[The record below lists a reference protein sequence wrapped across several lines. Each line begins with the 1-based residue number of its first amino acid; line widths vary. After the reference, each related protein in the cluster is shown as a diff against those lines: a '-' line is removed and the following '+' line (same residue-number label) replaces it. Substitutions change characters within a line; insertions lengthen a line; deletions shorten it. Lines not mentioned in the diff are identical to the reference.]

1 MFKKLFFKIKY
12 AIDDSIIKSVF
23 PFNYVKKL
31 ADYIRLNLWNMPAK
45 LRGEWIRRISD
56 VLQCEDR
63 KFIVP
68 HPIAGKIECGLLI
81 MHNGIRIKP
90 LSYYGFPML
99 RMFKLS
105 NGVHEPQEERVF
117 QEVLK
122 VMPPGATMLE
132 LGSYW
137 AFYSMWFQKTVSDA
151 RSFMVE
157 PEEAGLKSGKEN
169 FEINGLKGDFT
180 RAFIGNEYKE
190 NSPPILT
197 VDWILSEKNIPFL
210 DLLHSDIQGFELQM
224 LQGASN
230 SFLQGKVGYVFI
242 STHSNQVHHAC
253 ENKLKD
259 YGHVILH
266 SINLDDSY
274 SEDGLIVAARP
285 DSPRIPVFQLSR
297 KSQNS
302 K

>member
-1 MFKKLFFKIKY
+1 MNIFQSIAHSKYLDLPALQPIKWILDWPRLQLF
-12 AIDDSIIKSVF
+12 
-23 PFNYVKKL
+23 
-31 ADYIRLNLWNMPAK
+31 NMPSK
-45 LRGEWIRRISD
+45 LRGEWLRRIDD

-63 KFIVP
+63 KFISP
-68 HPIAGKIECGLLI
+68 HPNAGKIVDGFLV

-99 RMFKLS
+99 RMFKLCK
-105 NGVHEPQEERVF
+105 GVHEPQEERVF

-137 AFYSMWFQKTVSDA
+137 AFYSMWFQKAVPDA
-151 RSFMVE
+151 HGYMVE
-157 PEEAGLKSGKEN
+157 PEESGLKSGKEN

-180 RAFIGNEYKE
+180 RAFIANEYKKS
-190 NSPPILT
+190 SPPILT

-224 LQGASN
+224 LEGAIHAFS
-230 SFLQGKVGYVFI
+230 QGKIGYVFI
-242 STHSNQVHHAC
+242 STHSNQVHDAC
-253 ENKLKD
+253 ENKLRD
-259 YGHVILH
+259 YGHVILY

-285 DSPRIPVFQLSR
+285 DSPSIPVFQLSR

>member
-1 MFKKLFFKIKY
+1 
-12 AIDDSIIKSVF
+12 
-23 PFNYVKKL
+23 
-31 ADYIRLNLWNMPAK
+31 
-45 LRGEWIRRISD
+45 LRGEWLRRIDD

-63 KFIVP
+63 KFIRP
-68 HPIAGKIECGLLI
+68 HPNAGKIVDGFLV

-105 NGVHEPQEERVF
+105 KGVHEPQEERVF

-137 AFYSMWFQKTVSDA
+137 AFYSMWFQQTVPDA
-151 RSFMVE
+151 RCCMVE

-169 FEINGLKGDFT
+169 FEINGLQGDFT

-190 NSPPILT
+190 SSPPILT
-197 VDWILSEKNIPFL
+197 VDWILSQKNIPFL
-210 DLLHSDIQGFELQM
+210 DLLHSDIQGYELQM
-224 LQGASN
+224 LEGASN

-242 STHSNQVHHAC
+242 STHSNQVHDAC
-253 ENKLKD
+253 ENKLRE

-297 KSQNS
+297 KSHNA

>member
-1 MFKKLFFKIKY
+1 MFKYIKHTIDNSILYKKVPLLFIKK
-12 AIDDSIIKSVF
+12 A
-23 PFNYVKKL
+23 
-31 ADYIRLNLWNMPAK
+31 ADYIRINLWNMPSNLK
-45 LRGEWIRRISD
+45 RDWLLRIDD

-63 KFIVP
+63 KFIIP
-68 HPIAGKIECGLLI
+68 HPRAGKIVAGLLV
-81 MHNGIRIKP
+81 MHNGILIKP

-105 NGVHEPQEERVF
+105 DGVHEPQEERVF

-122 VMPPGATMLE
+122 VMPSCATMLE

-137 AFYSMWFQKTVSDA
+137 AFYSMWFLKVVPGA
-151 RSFMVE
+151 HCYMVE

-169 FEINGLKGDFT
+169 FELNDLQGDFT
-180 RAFIGNEYKE
+180 RAFIGNECKE
-190 NSPPILT
+190 SSPPILT
-197 VDWILSEKNIPFL
+197 VDWILSNKNIPFL
-210 DLLHSDIQGFELQM
+210 DLLHSDIQGYELQM
-224 LQGASN
+224 LEGASN

-242 STHSNQVHHAC
+242 STHSNQVHDAC
-253 ENKLKD
+253 EKKLID

>member
-1 MFKKLFFKIKY
+1 MFKYIKNNIDNSILFQTLPLLCIKK
-12 AIDDSIIKSVF
+12 A
-23 PFNYVKKL
+23 
-31 ADYIRLNLWNMPAK
+31 ADYSRLNLWNMPTK

-63 KFIVP
+63 KFIVSLP
-68 HPIAGKIECGLLI
+68 MAGKIEGGHLI

-105 NGVHEPQEERVF
+105 KGVHEPQEERVF

-190 NSPPILT
+190 SSPPILT
-197 VDWILSEKNIPFL
+197 VDWILSQKNIPFL

-224 LQGASN
+224 LEGASN

-242 STHSNQVHHAC
+242 STHSNQVHDAC

-285 DSPRIPVFQLSR
+285 DSPSIPVFQLSR
-297 KSQNS
+297 KSQNP

>member
-1 MFKKLFFKIKY
+1 
-12 AIDDSIIKSVF
+12 
-23 PFNYVKKL
+23 
-31 ADYIRLNLWNMPAK
+31 
-45 LRGEWIRRISD
+45 
-56 VLQCEDR
+56 
-63 KFIVP
+63 
-68 HPIAGKIECGLLI
+68 

-105 NGVHEPQEERVF
+105 KGVHEPQEERVF

-122 VMPPGATMLE
+122 VMPRGATMLE

-137 AFYSMWFQKTVSDA
+137 AFYSMWFKKTVPGA
-151 RSFMVE
+151 CCHMVE
-157 PEEAGLKSGKEN
+157 PEESGLKSGEGN
-169 FEINGLKGDFT
+169 FEINGLQGNFT

-190 NSPPILT
+190 SSPPILT
-197 VDWILSEKNIPFL
+197 LDWILWEKKIPFL
-210 DLLHSDIQGFELQM
+210 DLLHSDIQGYELQM
-224 LQGASN
+224 LEGAAN

-242 STHSNQVHHAC
+242 STHSNQVHDAC
-253 ENKLKD
+253 ENKLRD

-285 DSPRIPVFQLSR
+285 DSPQIPVFQLSR
-297 KSQNS
+297 KSQKS
-302 K
+302 P

>member
-45 LRGEWIRRISD
+45 LREEWLRRIDD

-63 KFIVP
+63 KFIVSLP
-68 HPIAGKIECGLLI
+68 LAGKIEDGLLI

-105 NGVHEPQEERVF
+105 KGVHEPQEERVF

-122 VMPPGATMLE
+122 VMPRSAIMLE

-137 AFYSMWFQKTVSDA
+137 AFYSMWFHKSVSDA

-157 PEEAGLKSGKEN
+157 PEEAGLKAGKEN
-169 FEINGLKGDFT
+169 FEINGLQGDFT
-180 RAFIGNEYKE
+180 RAFIGNECKE
-190 NSPPILT
+190 SSPPILT
-197 VDWILSEKNIPFL
+197 VDWILSEKNILFL

-224 LQGASN
+224 LEGASD

-242 STHSNQVHHAC
+242 STHSNQVHDAC
-253 ENKLKD
+253 ENKLRD

-274 SEDGLIVAARP
+274 SEDGVIVAARP

>member
-1 MFKKLFFKIKY
+1 MNIFQSIAHSKYLDLPAIQPIKWILDWPRLQLF
-12 AIDDSIIKSVF
+12 
-23 PFNYVKKL
+23 
-31 ADYIRLNLWNMPAK
+31 NMPSK
-45 LRGEWIRRISD
+45 LRGEWLRRIDD

-68 HPIAGKIECGLLI
+68 HPLAGKIEGEHLI

-105 NGVHEPQEERVF
+105 KGVHEPQEERVF

-137 AFYSMWFQKTVSDA
+137 AFYSMWFQKTVPDA
-151 RSFMVE
+151 HCYMVE

-169 FEINGLKGDFT
+169 FEINGLQGDFT

-190 NSPPILT
+190 SSPPILT
-197 VDWILSEKNIPFL
+197 VDWILSKKNIPFL

-224 LQGASN
+224 LEGASD
-230 SFLQGKVGYVFI
+230 SFFQGKVGYVFI
-242 STHSNQVHHAC
+242 STHSNQVHGAC
-253 ENKLKD
+253 ENKLRD

-266 SINLDDSY
+266 SINLDNSY

-285 DSPRIPVFQLSR
+285 DSPSIPVFQLSR
-297 KSQNS
+297 KSQKS

>member
-1 MFKKLFFKIKY
+1 MNILRALAHSKYLDLPALQPIKWILDWPRLQLF
-12 AIDDSIIKSVF
+12 
-23 PFNYVKKL
+23 
-31 ADYIRLNLWNMPAK
+31 NMPSK
-45 LRGEWIRRISD
+45 LRGEWLRRIDD
-56 VLQCEDR
+56 VLQGEDR
-63 KFIVP
+63 NFISP
-68 HPIAGKIECGLLI
+68 HPNAGKIVDGFLV

-99 RMFKLS
+99 RMFKLCK
-105 NGVHEPQEERVF
+105 GVHEPQEERVF

-137 AFYSMWFQKTVSDA
+137 AFYSMWFQKTVPDA
-151 RSFMVE
+151 RCFMVE

-169 FEINGLKGDFT
+169 FEINGLQGDFT
-180 RAFIGNEYKE
+180 RAFIGNEYRE

-197 VDWILSEKNIPFL
+197 VDWILSNKNIPFL
-210 DLLHSDIQGFELQM
+210 DLLHSDIQGYELQM
-224 LQGASN
+224 LEGASD

-242 STHSNQVHHAC
+242 STHSNQVHGAC
-253 ENKLKD
+253 ENKLRD
-259 YGHVILH
+259 YDHVILH
-266 SINLDDSY
+266 SINLDNSY

-285 DSPRIPVFQLSR
+285 DSPSIPVFQLSR
-297 KSQNS
+297 KSQRS

>member
-1 MFKKLFFKIKY
+1 MFKYIKNNLDNAILFQTLPLLCIKK
-12 AIDDSIIKSVF
+12 A
-23 PFNYVKKL
+23 
-31 ADYIRLNLWNMPAK
+31 ADYIRINLWNMPSK
-45 LRGEWIRRISD
+45 LRKEWLRRIDD
-56 VLQCEDR
+56 VLKCEDR
-63 KFIVP
+63 KSIVA
-68 HPIAGKIECGLLI
+68 HPRAGKIERGLLV

-105 NGVHEPQEERVF
+105 KGVHEPQEERVF

-122 VMPPGATMLE
+122 VMPRGATMLE

-137 AFYSMWFQKTVSDA
+137 AFYSMWFKKTVPGA
-151 RSFMVE
+151 CCLMVE
-157 PEEAGLKSGKEN
+157 PEESGLKSGEGN

-190 NSPPILT
+190 SSPPILT
-197 VDWILSEKNIPFL
+197 VDWILLEKSIPFL
-210 DLLHSDIQGFELQM
+210 DLLHSDIQGYELQM
-224 LQGASN
+224 LEGAAN

-242 STHSNQVHHAC
+242 STHSNQVHDAC
-253 ENKLKD
+253 ENKLRD

-274 SEDGLIVAARP
+274 SEDGLIVAARL

-297 KSQNS
+297 KSQKS

>member
-1 MFKKLFFKIKY
+1 MNILRALAHSKFL
-12 AIDDSIIKSVF
+12 DSPALYPMKWLLDW
-23 PFNYVKKL
+23 P
-31 ADYIRLNLWNMPAK
+31 RLQLLNMPSE
-45 LRGEWIRRISD
+45 LRGQWLRRID
-56 VLQCEDR
+56 NVLKCEDR
-63 KFIVP
+63 KYIVA
-68 HPIAGKIECGLLI
+68 HPRAGKIEGEHLI

-105 NGVHEPQEERVF
+105 KGVHEPQEERVF

-122 VMPPGATMLE
+122 VMPRSAIMLE

-137 AFYSMWFQKTVSDA
+137 AFYSMWFQKSVSDA

-157 PEEAGLKSGKEN
+157 PEEAGLKAGKEN
-169 FEINGLKGDFT
+169 FDINGLQGDFT

-190 NSPPILT
+190 SSPPILT
-197 VDWILSEKNIPFL
+197 VDWILSEKNILFL

-224 LQGASN
+224 LEGASD

-242 STHSNQVHHAC
+242 STHSNQVHDAC
-253 ENKLKD
+253 ENKLRD

-274 SEDGLIVAARP
+274 SEDGVIVAARP

>member
-1 MFKKLFFKIKY
+1 MFKYIKNNIDNSILFQTLPLFCIKK
-12 AIDDSIIKSVF
+12 A
-23 PFNYVKKL
+23 
-31 ADYIRLNLWNMPAK
+31 ADYIRINLWNMPAK
-45 LRGEWIRRISD
+45 LRREWLRRISD

-63 KFIVP
+63 NFISP
-68 HPIAGKIECGLLI
+68 HPKAGKIVDGFLV

-99 RMFKLS
+99 RMFKLCK
-105 NGVHEPQEERVF
+105 GVHEPQEERVF

-122 VMPPGATMLE
+122 VMPSGATMLE

-137 AFYSMWFQKTVSDA
+137 AFYSMWFHKLVPQAKC
-151 RSFMVE
+151 FMVE
-157 PEEAGLKSGKEN
+157 PEESGIKSGQGN
-169 FEINGLKGDFT
+169 FELNRMNGDFT
-180 RAFIGNEYKE
+180 RAFIGKE
-190 NSPPILT
+190 CKTGLLPTLT
-197 VDWILSEKNIPFL
+197 VDRILNEKNIRFL

-224 LQGASN
+224 LEGASHAF
-230 SFLQGKVGYVFI
+230 SQGKIGYVFI
-242 STHSNQVHHAC
+242 STHSNQVHDAC
-253 ENKLKD
+253 ENKLRD

-266 SINLDDSY
+266 SIDLDDSY

-297 KSQNS
+297 KSQNFKNS

>member
-1 MFKKLFFKIKY
+1 MFKKLLFKIKY
-12 AIDDSIIKSVF
+12 GLDDSIIKSVF

-31 ADYIRLNLWNMPAK
+31 ADYIRLNLWNMPTK
-45 LRGEWIRRISD
+45 LRGEWLRRISD

-63 KFIVP
+63 KFIVSLP
-68 HPIAGKIECGLLI
+68 LAGKIEGGLLI

-105 NGVHEPQEERVF
+105 KGVHEPQEERVF

-137 AFYSMWFQKTVSDA
+137 AFYSMWFQKTVPDA
-151 RSFMVE
+151 RCCMVE

-169 FEINGLKGDFT
+169 FEINGLQGDFT

-190 NSPPILT
+190 SSPPILS
-197 VDWILSEKNIPFL
+197 VDWILSQKNIPFL
-210 DLLHSDIQGFELQM
+210 DLLHSDIQGYELQM
-224 LQGASN
+224 LEGASN

-242 STHSNQVHHAC
+242 STHSNQVHDAC

-297 KSQNS
+297 RSQNS

>member
-1 MFKKLFFKIKY
+1 MNIFQSIAHSKYLDLRALQLIKWILDWPRLQLF
-12 AIDDSIIKSVF
+12 
-23 PFNYVKKL
+23 
-31 ADYIRLNLWNMPAK
+31 NMPSK
-45 LRGEWIRRISD
+45 LREKWLRRIDD

-63 KFIVP
+63 KFISP
-68 HPIAGKIECGLLI
+68 HPNAGKIVDGFLV
-81 MHNGIRIKP
+81 MHNGIQIKP

-99 RMFKLS
+99 RMFKLCK
-105 NGVHEPQEERVF
+105 GVHEPQEERVF

-137 AFYSMWFQKTVSDA
+137 AFYSMWFQKTVPDA
-151 RSFMVE
+151 HSYMVE

-169 FEINGLKGDFT
+169 FEINGLQGDFT

-190 NSPPILT
+190 ISPPILI

-224 LQGASN
+224 LEGSSN

-242 STHSNQVHHAC
+242 STHSNQVHDAC
-253 ENKLKD
+253 ENKLRD

-285 DSPRIPVFQLSR
+285 GSPSIPVFQLSR

>member
-1 MFKKLFFKIKY
+1 MNILRALAHSKYLDLPALQPIKWIFDWPRLQLF
-12 AIDDSIIKSVF
+12 
-23 PFNYVKKL
+23 
-31 ADYIRLNLWNMPAK
+31 NMPSK
-45 LRGEWIRRISD
+45 LRGEWLRRIDD

-63 KFIVP
+63 NFISP
-68 HPIAGKIECGLLI
+68 HPNAGKIVDGFLV

-99 RMFKLS
+99 RMFNLS
-105 NGVHEPQEERVF
+105 KGVHEPQEERVF

-137 AFYSMWFQKTVSDA
+137 AFYSMWFQKAVPDA
-151 RSFMVE
+151 HSYMVE

-169 FEINGLKGDFT
+169 FEINGLQGDFT

-190 NSPPILT
+190 SSPPILT
-197 VDWILSEKNIPFL
+197 VDWILSQKNIPFL
-210 DLLHSDIQGFELQM
+210 DLLHSDIQGYELQM
-224 LQGASN
+224 LEGASN

-242 STHSNQVHHAC
+242 STHSNQVHGAC
-253 ENKLKD
+253 ENKLRD

-266 SINLDDSY
+266 SINLDHSY

-285 DSPRIPVFQLSR
+285 ASPSIPVFQLSR